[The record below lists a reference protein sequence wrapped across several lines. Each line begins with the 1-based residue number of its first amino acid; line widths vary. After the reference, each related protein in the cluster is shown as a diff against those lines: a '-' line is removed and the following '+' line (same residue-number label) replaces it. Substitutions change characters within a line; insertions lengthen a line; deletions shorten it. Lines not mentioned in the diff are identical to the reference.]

1 MQQYRSTPYPRIAA
15 TFSLNRSSEMAS
27 TRASNP
33 SFVQQDTATSSNV
46 NSLAGLTWAL
56 NTVLPTFTSLQELTH
71 VEESPASPAPQG
83 HSEHATAP
91 VRPKV
96 LQPASTQTLDTDTMQ
111 PSCAG
116 LATQPWRPRHPLSLD
131 WEQPQYTWGTEPW
144 LQVIRRQKERVVAL
158 ALVLNMDVSSQR
170 TPAGE
175 DPYLQYVALRRLQE
189 QSLIVENLV
198 YANAIHLAD
207 IEHLVWDLSGPDM
220 ILHVGIRSVQQLK
233 NFIQHFRVKDLGD
246 AAELT
251 LSNSLYFGNGPFP
264 MN

>member
-1 MQQYRSTPYPRIAA
+1 M
-15 TFSLNRSSEMAS
+15 
-27 TRASNP
+27 
-33 SFVQQDTATSSNV
+33 
-46 NSLAGLTWAL
+46 
-56 NTVLPTFTSLQELTH
+56 
-71 VEESPASPAPQG
+71 
-83 HSEHATAP
+83 
-91 VRPKV
+91 
-96 LQPASTQTLDTDTMQ
+96 
-111 PSCAG
+111 
-116 LATQPWRPRHPLSLD
+116 
-131 WEQPQYTWGTEPW
+131 
-144 LQVIRRQKERVVAL
+144 AL

-233 NFIQHFRVKDLGD
+233 NFIQHFRVKDLEA